1 MALDMGLTALFCA
14 AGYSALD
21 EIHQA
26 FVASR
31 TASPY
36 DSLLDSIGAFF
47 CIRCTVALV
56 SLPTSIRHR

>member
-1 MALDMGLTALFCA
+1 M
-14 AGYSALD
+14 D

-36 DSLLDSIGAFF
+36 DSLLDSIGALFAF
-47 CIRCTVALV
+47 AFLWLWF
-56 SLPTSIRHR
+56 SLRKPKSSISAEPASREQTPAS